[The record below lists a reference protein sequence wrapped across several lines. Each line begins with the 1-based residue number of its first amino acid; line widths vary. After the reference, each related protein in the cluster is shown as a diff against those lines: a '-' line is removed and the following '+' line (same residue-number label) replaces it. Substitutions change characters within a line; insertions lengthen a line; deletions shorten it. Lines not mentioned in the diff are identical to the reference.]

1 MSGVRLP
8 LPDRLARLA
17 AASAQA
23 RRRGVRDTAQR
34 VVNRLYDRLDVGTLD
49 FPLLPGDIADS
60 RRLEPPL
67 TRPPLAEGSTASIGF
82 LCTPPSAGSGGHTT
96 LFRMVE
102 ELERRGHRCVLYLY
116 DRHGGDESRHSA
128 VIRANWPRLR
138 SEVVLLTPETS
149 FDGNSFRGGVDAVV
163 ASGWQTAHVLAKR
176 TAGSSVRRLYFVQ
189 DFEPYFYPRGSL
201 WALAEDSYRFGFR
214 TISLGRMVYEHLR
227 LDIGIDTDL
236 VGFGCDTEVY
246 YLTSPGALDDFERSG
261 VVFYEKPGNDRRGY
275 TLARLALEEFHR
287 AHPEQPIHLY
297 GDEGPAWS
305 IPVVRHGRLTPPQ
318 LNELYNRSIAG
329 IAMSF
334 TNISLVAE
342 EMLAAGTI
350 PVVNDTPS
358 ARADL
363 SHPDVAWAPPTPG
376 GIADALSRTVSAPDA
391 QVRAARAASLVRQGW
406 RDTASRVADVILD
419 EVTR

>member
-1 MSGVRLP
+1 MSAVS
-8 LPDRLARLA
+8 ARLSGFA

-34 VVNRLYDRLDVGTLD
+34 VVNRLYQRLDVGTLD

-60 RRLEPPL
+60 RRLIPALPGA
-67 TRPPLAEGSTASIGF
+67 PLAEGEVASIGF

-96 LFRMVE
+96 LFRMVA
-102 ELERRGHRCVLYLY
+102 ELERRGHRCVLFLY
-116 DRHGGDESRHSA
+116 DRHGGDPARQAA
-128 VIRANWPRLR
+128 VIRANWPKLR
-138 SEVVLLTPETS
+138 AEILPVGSS
-149 FDGNSFRGGVDAVV
+149 FSGVDAVV

-176 TAGSSVRRLYFVQ
+176 TEGSSVRRLYFVQ

-227 LDIGIDTDL
+227 LTIGIDTDL

-246 YLTSPGALDDFERSG
+246 YLTSPSALDVQDRSG

-305 IPVVRHGRLTPPQ
+305 IPVVRHGKLTPPQ

-342 EMLAAGTI
+342 EMLAAGAI
-350 PVVNDTPS
+350 PVVNDTQS

-376 GIADALSRTVSAPDA
+376 GIADALSRTVSAADVE
-391 QVRAARAASLVRQGW
+391 VRAARAASLVRRGW
-406 RDTASRVADVILD
+406 RDTASRVADVIID

>member
-1 MSGVRLP
+1 VSGRLDSFRAVGSQ
-8 LPDRLARLA
+8 L
-17 AASAQA
+17 

-34 VVNRLYDRLDVGTLD
+34 VVNRLYQRLDVGSLD
-49 FPLLPGDIADS
+49 FPLLAGDIADS
-60 RRLEPPL
+60 RRMEPAGAHVPV
-67 TRPPLAEGSTASIGF
+67 ADGATATIGF

-102 ELERRGHRCVLYLY
+102 ELERRGHRCMLFLY
-116 DRHGGDESRHSA
+116 DRHNGDPERHST
-128 VIRANWPRLR
+128 VVRENWPQLKA
-138 SEVVLLTPETS
+138 EVVTLGDARHP
-149 FDGNSFRGGVDAVV
+149 FRGVDAVV

-176 TAGSSVRRLYFVQ
+176 SVGEPLRRMYFVQ
-189 DFEPYFYPRGSL
+189 DFEPFFYPRGSL

-236 VGFGCDTEVY
+236 VGFGCDTDVY
-246 YLTSPGALDDFERSG
+246 HLASLPGEERSG

-275 TLARLALEEFHR
+275 TLARLALEQFHA

-305 IPVVRHGRLTPPQ
+305 IPVVRHGRLTPAE
-318 LNELYNRSIAG
+318 LNSLYNRSLAG

-342 EMLAAGTI
+342 EMLAAGAI

-363 SHPDVAWAPPTPG
+363 SHPEVAWAAPTPG
-376 GIADALSRTVSAPDA
+376 GIADALARTVTAADAPE
-391 QVRAARAASLVRQGW
+391 RAARAASQVRRGW
-406 RDTASRVADVILD
+406 RDTAERVADVILD
-419 EVTR
+419 EVS